1 MHGTAYYTVQPQPI
15 VSSRAS
21 SSYTYSQ
28 SAPTKSGRS
37 TEFRGSTNPDEDWT
51 KISDLAERRRI
62 QNRIAQRNYRKKLK
76 RRLEDLERRAT
87 SRSISPNGEETD
99 ERNTPEP
106 AIQEAPI
113 TTSAYTIEPSLYSSA
128 PATENIMPTVSQVIP
143 ASSMVDSYPSLT
155 ASSLSSAGLYPSQY
169 RAALAS
175 YPSSTYSS
183 PSSVASSPTHS
194 VLDSYPYVSSAP
206 SSSYYYPSYSSSSTC
221 TTPELSSDPYLPPF
235 SSSSY
240 PSFDAFDRKHDTYG
254 EDTAPSDSTIDP
266 YCLSYDAPYLSS
278 SYYQLDHPAPNYE
291 HKSATLV

>member
-1 MHGTAYYTVQPQPI
+1 MNAYYSVQPQPI

-21 SSYTYSQ
+21 GSYTYSQ
-28 SAPTKSGRS
+28 SAPTKSSRS

-113 TTSAYTIEPSLYSSA
+113 TTSAYTLEPSLYSSA
-128 PATENIMPTVSQVIP
+128 PASDNIMPTISQVIP

-183 PSSVASSPTHS
+183 PSSVASSPTSSH
-194 VLDSYPYVSSAP
+194 LETYAPYVSSAP
-206 SSSYYYPSYSSSSTC
+206 SSSSYYYPSYAGSSTC
-221 TTPELSSDPYLPPF
+221 STPELSSDPYLPPF
-235 SSSSY
+235 SCSGLPSY
-240 PSFDAFDRKHDTYG
+240 DAFSDRKHDSYG
-254 EDTAPSDSTIDP
+254 EDTASSDSTIDP
-266 YCLSYDAPYLSS
+266 YCLSYEAPYLSS
-278 SYYQLDHPAPNYE
+278 SYYQLDAPTHYE
-291 HKSATLV
+291 HKSATMV

>member
-1 MHGTAYYTVQPQPI
+1 MNSYYAVQPQPV
-15 VSSRAS
+15 VSSRN
-21 SSYTYSQ
+21 SYTYSQ
-28 SAPTKSGRS
+28 STTTKSGRS

-113 TTSAYTIEPSLYSSA
+113 TTTTYTMEPSLYSSA
-128 PATENIMPTVSQVIP
+128 PASDITPAYSQVIP
-143 ASSMVDSYPSLT
+143 ASSMDNSYPSLT
-155 ASSLSSAGLYPSQY
+155 ASSLSSSGLYPSQY
-169 RAALAS
+169 RAHLAS

-183 PSSVASSPTHS
+183 PSSAASSP
-194 VLDSYPYVSSAP
+194 
-206 SSSYYYPSYSSSSTC
+206 SSSHLDTYEPYTTAPYSGSYYPTAYSTSSTC
-221 TTPELSSDPYLPPF
+221 STPELTTDVYLPPF
-235 SSSSY
+235 SSSLPGYDS
-240 PSFDAFDRKHDTYG
+240 FDRKFNNY

-266 YCLSYDAPYLSS
+266 YMLSYEAPFLSS
-278 SYYQLDHPAPNYE
+278 SYYQLDQPSHFE
-291 HKSATLV
+291 HKTATMA